1 MNARSTL
8 LLSLTLCVA
17 GCSSI
22 RTHRIESEPAGA
34 ELFVDGTPIGNAP
47 MDYGFDFD
55 DESAKYN
62 VVARQEGYVDNFMNV
77 TTILLDSLE
86 ERPILI
92 KIDEDESYTN
102 TLPSEAANEWFQ
114 IETDPQL
121 DQSQAWQ
128 ILVDAV
134 TKYYPELGNLEQE
147 AGYIS
152 ANAKTKGFKRGHV
165 SVQVKNQ
172 FFCSIASRVPLVYK
186 VKIESE
192 INEGGGWEPYPRIF
206 KEDEGLIEELLD
218 RLVAQ

>member
-1 MNARSTL
+1 MIAHRTL
-8 LLSLTLCVA
+8 ALTLVLGIA

-22 RTHRIESEPAGA
+22 RMHRIESVPVGA
-34 ELFVDGTPIGNAP
+34 EIYVDEKPVGNAP
-47 MDYGFDFD
+47 LDYGFDFAD
-55 DESAKYN
+55 DAKRYD
-62 VVARQEGYVDNFMNV
+62 VVARQEGYVDNFV
-77 TTILLDSLE
+77 KVSSILLDGLG

-102 TLPSEAANEWFQ
+102 TVPSEAANEWFQ
-114 IETDPQL
+114 IETDAQL
-121 DQSQAWQ
+121 DQTQAWQ

-134 TKYYPELGNLEQE
+134 TKFYPELGNLEQE

-152 ANAKTKGFKRGHV
+152 ANAKIKGFKRGHV

-206 KEDEGLIEELLD
+206 KEDEGLVEELLD